1 MFASLSLSLKATPPT
16 DRSPTAPLPSTPC
29 QHTHRERER
38 ERERRNLLS
47 PIFTLSFSSL
57 KLPQWLTLCMAL
69 LGPSIRRYALESSD
83 HLFLL
88 KAQTI
93 SKAQTMHSSRSFLQY
108 NTTSL
113 IRDST
118 THRLER
124 LNDAVESSRQALAL
138 FSNSMVVCTCRSV
151 DGNGPYRTRVFLACT
166 LWA

>member
-1 MFASLSLSLKATPPT
+1 
-16 DRSPTAPLPSTPC
+16 
-29 QHTHRERER
+29 
-38 ERERRNLLS
+38 LS
-47 PIFTLSFSSL
+47 PIFTLSFSSLFSSL
-57 KLPQWLTLCMAL
+57 KLPQWLTLCVAL

-93 SKAQTMHSSRSFLQY
+93 SKAQTMHSSLSFLQY
-108 NTTSL
+108 NTASL

-138 FSNSMVVCTCRSV
+138 FSNSMSFALFHDILHVHVGQSVVMALIEH
-151 DGNGPYRTRVFLACT
+151 VFLACT